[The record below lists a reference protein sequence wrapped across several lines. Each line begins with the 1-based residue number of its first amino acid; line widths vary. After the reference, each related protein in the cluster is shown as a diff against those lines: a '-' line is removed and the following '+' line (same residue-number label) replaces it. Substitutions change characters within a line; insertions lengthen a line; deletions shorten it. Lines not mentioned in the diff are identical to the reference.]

1 MSMTPLKHVWIVED
15 DFRVAK
21 IHADYVHTI
30 KGFSVTENLRTG
42 QETIDKLKITSHL
55 PAIVLTDLYIPDVE
69 GSSLIAHIRHL
80 YPSIKIIVISAATEI
95 KLVKEVIDL
104 GILDYLIKPFEQQ
117 RLQQAFNKY
126 LQEFSV
132 FQKSTNVTQN
142 DLDALLYHESTTKL
156 EPEDTFVKGIDLRTL
171 QAVRSIFEESKT
183 QELTASQLSELIGSS
198 RSTARRYLEYL
209 VSEQFLQTKLLYGSV
224 GRPER
229 KYVYRE
235 TYEQN

>member
-1 MSMTPLKHVWIVED
+1 MTTLKSVWIIED

-21 IHADYVHTI
+21 IHADYVHDI
-30 KGFSVTENLRTG
+30 DGFIVTENLRSG
-42 QETIDKLKITSHL
+42 KETIEKLKMTSSL
-55 PAIVLTDLYIPDVE
+55 PEIILTDLYIPDVE
-69 GSSLIAHIRHL
+69 GSSLASHIRHL

-95 KLVKEVIDL
+95 SLIRDVLDL

-117 RLQQAFNKY
+117 RLQRAFQKY
-126 LQEFSV
+126 LQEFRL
-132 FQKSTNVTQN
+132 FNNSTNVTQN
-142 DLDALLYHESTTKL
+142 DLDSIFYSESNNKL
-156 EPEDTFVKGIDLRTL
+156 VYEDTFVKGIDLHTL
-171 QAVRSIFEESKT
+171 QIVKSIFEDLKT

-209 VSEQFLQTKLLYGSV
+209 VGEQFLQTKLIYGTV

-229 KYVYRE
+229 KYVYHG

>member
-1 MSMTPLKHVWIVED
+1 MTPLQHVWIVED

-21 IHADYVHTI
+21 IHADYVHAI

-42 QETIDKLKITSHL
+42 QETIDKLKTAPHL
-55 PAIVLTDLYIPDVE
+55 PAVILTDLYIPDVE

-80 YPSIKIIVISAATEI
+80 YPSIKIIVISMTTEI
-95 KLVKEVIDL
+95 KLIKEVINL
-104 GILDYLIKPFEQQ
+104 GILDYLIKPFEQR

-126 LQEFSV
+126 LQELYL
-132 FQKSTNVTQN
+132 FQKSTNVTQQ
-142 DLDALLYHESTTKL
+142 DIDSLFYYESTAKL
-156 EPEDTFVKGIDLRTL
+156 AAEDTFVKGIDLHTL
-171 QAVRSIFEESKT
+171 QAVKSIFEESKT
-183 QELTASQLSELIGSS
+183 EELTASQLSELIGSS

-209 VSEQFLQTKLLYGSV
+209 VSEQFLQTKLIYGSV

-229 KYVYRE
+229 KYVYCE